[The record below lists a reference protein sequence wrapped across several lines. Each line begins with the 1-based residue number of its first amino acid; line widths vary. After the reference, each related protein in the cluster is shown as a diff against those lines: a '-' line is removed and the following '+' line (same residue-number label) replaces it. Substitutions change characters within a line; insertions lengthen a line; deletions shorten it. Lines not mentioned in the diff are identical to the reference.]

1 MDKLSYLLKKA
12 FKYYD
17 EKKNYYEDFINDN
30 NIIMNKEESTITF
43 KNNNKKFK
51 YQLLGLFHN
60 QTNVWI
66 WSWMIPTIDIQN
78 SLISRKLLE
87 YGLKINVFGDDNDEL
102 YLRTQ
107 FVNSRFLL
115 NNDIQLDI
123 HLSLSSYIAKDNFLF
138 IYPYKVYL
146 NENKT
151 EYYTLYLCLLDNNK
165 NYLFYK
171 NKINLKNRINEIML
185 NSFKIYDKKNNE
197 YKKLIND
204 HDIYLDKEEGLII
217 FNKINMK
224 FKYELLGIFD
234 NTNLIWIWSWMIPSI
249 SFNKMLLSKKVL
261 DYGLN
266 LETKNNDDTIY
277 LKTQFLNS
285 RFKIDNNLQLE
296 INLILSTYIIREDF
310 LFLYPLEYKFNNNKN
325 KITRYLLITKKK

>member
-1 MDKLSYLLKKA
+1 
-12 FKYYD
+12 
-17 EKKNYYEDFINDN
+17 
-30 NIIMNKEESTITF
+30 
-43 KNNNKKFK
+43 
-51 YQLLGLFHN
+51 
-60 QTNVWI
+60 
-66 WSWMIPTIDIQN
+66 
-78 SLISRKLLE
+78 
-87 YGLKINVFGDDNDEL
+87 
-102 YLRTQ
+102 
-107 FVNSRFLL
+107 
-115 NNDIQLDI
+115 
-123 HLSLSSYIAKDNFLF
+123 
-138 IYPYKVYL
+138 
-146 NENKT
+146 
-151 EYYTLYLCLLDNNK
+151 
-165 NYLFYK
+165 
-171 NKINLKNRINEIML
+171 ML